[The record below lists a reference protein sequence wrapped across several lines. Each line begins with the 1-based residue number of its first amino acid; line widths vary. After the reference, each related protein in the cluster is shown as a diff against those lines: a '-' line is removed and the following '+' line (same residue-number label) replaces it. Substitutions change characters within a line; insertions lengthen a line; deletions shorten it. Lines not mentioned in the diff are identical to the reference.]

1 MRDYFE
7 TWGYLRI
14 RILGILCNIA
24 AQTEI
29 FLNRYDE
36 AESVWVW
43 EYLPEGEDESHDL
56 FMDPG
61 EQIG

>member
-1 MRDYFE
+1 M
-7 TWGYLRI
+7 GI
-14 RILGILCNIA
+14 RILGKLSNIA

-43 EYLPEGEDESHDL
+43 EYLPEGEEESHDL

-61 EQIG
+61 EQIR